1 MRKTILGLLALPLF
15 LAACGTASAPEAK
28 IDPKQEA
35 RVSAKQPGDA
45 AMPNAPGACPTVGIV
60 EDLRSMT
67 MFADNETPDPKAI
80 LGYAK
85 IEDFD
90 GGCTFENGVST
101 IDLDVMFAGRL
112 GGAAAR
118 QGRGIEPSVAF
129 PYFIAVADETGTIL
143 NKEVFAVAL
152 RFREGMDST
161 HQAEHLRPRIP
172 LPNPALAHR
181 YQVLIGFQLN
191 RAQLNF
197 NRGE

>member
-1 MRKTILGLLALPLF
+1 MRKTILTLLALPLF
-15 LAACGTASAPEAK
+15 LTACGSSSAPEAK
-28 IDPKQEA
+28 IDPNLDA
-35 RVSAKQPGDA
+35 RVSAKQPASG
-45 AMPNAPGACPTVGIV
+45 GFTACPSVGIV

-67 MFADNETPDPKAI
+67 LFADNENPDGNNV

-90 GGCTFENGVST
+90 GGCSFENGVSV
-101 IDLDVMFAGRL
+101 IDLDVMFSGRL
-112 GGAAAR
+112 GDATTR
-118 QGRGIEPSVAF
+118 KGRGTEPSVAF
-129 PYFIAVADETGTIL
+129 PYFIAVSDENGNIL

-172 LPNPALAHR
+172 LPDAALASR

-191 RAQLNF
+191 RQQLNF
-197 NRGE
+197 NRGGQ